1 MATVDVTRIASNI
14 QALNALNSLQGI
26 NAKLALHQQRLSTGK
41 RINSASDDPAGLTIA
56 TKMMARSEGL
66 KASIDNIS
74 DARNM
79 LSVAEGGLSTMT
91 DIMIAMR
98 TQAAKAAS
106 DTLGTAERATIQ
118 TQLSSYAQ
126 QIQDLVDQTK
136 WNGVKLLDNT
146 TGAKVFQT
154 GVDEGETTTWTLP
167 QALVPGPTG
176 LDLSKRV
183 ASATAITGGTA
194 TSFISTGTAKVE
206 AISTGANLSELSTGD
221 WSFNITDKAVATG
234 QGKATLDMNS
244 TLIGG
249 MSSLTTLAAGN
260 LSTTQTMTSG
270 KYELKII
277 STASNTTSTTV
288 QYEIKNLTDTSW
300 NNGLGKLSSSSTTA
314 IADTSMTVVDGTAG
328 TGLSLGVSLGLGGS
342 NAAGLNTGQT
352 MAFEFIRQG
361 DAKIELKDSIGTSQ
375 TIQQFKFNAAGLL
388 TTSVS
393 GNGTAGYAQ
402 SNTLYNTG
410 RGVQMKLSGTFDDI
424 KSDATNGVQ
433 NFTYERMS
441 NYSVNVSNTNKGG
454 AYLSKVTT
462 ALDRVTSV
470 LSDLG
475 AMISRL
481 SFKEQQSGVAQVAV
495 EGAYSRI
502 MNANMAEE
510 QVNASKYTILQQ
522 TATAMLAQ
530 ANAAP
535 QSLLALF
542 R

>member
-26 NAKLALHQQRLSTGK
+26 NAKLAMHQNRLATGK
-41 RINSASDDPAGLTIA
+41 RINSAGDDPAGLTIA

-98 TQAAKAAS
+98 SQAEKAAS

-154 GVDEGETTTWTLP
+154 GVDEGETTTWTIPGKLD
-167 QALVPGPTG
+167 PGPTG
-176 LDLSKRV
+176 LNLSKRV
-183 ASATAITGGTA
+183 ASATATSTGVASSFTAIAAGVPVQA
-194 TSFISTGTAKVE
+194 TSVA
-206 AISTGANLSELSTGD
+206 ANLSELSTGD
-221 WSFNITDKAVATG
+221 FSVTVKDIATS
-234 QGKATLDMNS
+234 ATLGKTILDTSS

-249 MSSLTTLAAGN
+249 MSALTNSLAQAATT
-260 LSTTQTMTSG
+260 TKTMTSG

-277 STASNTTSTTV
+277 SASALSVT
-288 QYEIKNLTDTSW
+288 YELKNLTDTSW
-300 NNGLGKLSSSSTTA
+300 AGGKLSSTTGWLA
-314 IADTSMTVVDGTAG
+314 AAVHTSLELVDTSGTAA
-328 TGLSLGVSLGLGGS
+328 TNLTLGVKLDFGGGG
-342 NAAGLNTGQT
+342 AAGLTTGQT
-352 MAFEFIRQG
+352 MSFEYIRQNDVKFTLQ
-361 DAKIELKDSIGTSQ
+361 DAIGQDLTVSQYKFDGLTSI
-375 TIQQFKFNAAGLL
+375 
-388 TTSVS
+388 TTTAVS
-393 GNGTAGYAQ
+393 GYGLASYSQAQ
-402 SNTLYNTG
+402 ALVNLG
-410 RGVQMKLSGTFDDI
+410 RGIQVKSTAWGTVLP
-424 KSDATNGVQ
+424 TVNGSIQ
-433 NFTYERMS
+433 NFTYEKAS
-441 NYSVNVSNTNKGG
+441 NFSVNVSNTNRAG
-454 AYLSKVTT
+454 AYLTTVTT
-462 ALDRVTSV
+462 ALDRVTSA

-475 AMISRL
+475 ALMSRL
-481 SFKEQQSGVAQVAV
+481 SYKEEQSATAQVNI

>member
-74 DARNM
+74 DAKNM

-98 TQAAKAAS
+98 TQAEKAAS

-154 GVDEGETTTWTLP
+154 GVDEGETTSWSIP

-176 LDLSKRV
+176 LNLSKRV
-183 ASATAITGGTA
+183 ASATATSVGTA
-194 TSFISTGTAKVE
+194 ASFQTIAVGVPVQAVSTAV
-206 AISTGANLSELSTGD
+206 NLSELSTGD
-221 WSFNITDKAVATG
+221 YTLNVIDKAVSAT
-234 QGKATLDMNS
+234 QGTTILDMNS

-249 MSSLTTLAAGN
+249 MTSLTGYSMVTASA
-260 LSTTQTMTSG
+260 TTTSTMTSG
-270 KYELKII
+270 RYELKII
-277 STASNTTSTTV
+277 STSALSTT
-288 QYEIKNLTDTSW
+288 YELKNLTDTTW
-300 NNGLGKLSSSSTTA
+300 NGVGKLTATT
-314 IADTSMTVVDGTAG
+314 TVGAGATTINLTDASGTA
-328 TGLSLGVSLGLGGS
+328 TRDLGVTLNLSGSGGAASLS
-342 NAAGLNTGQT
+342 TGQV
-352 MAFEFIRQG
+352 MSFEFIAQNQ
-361 DAKIELKDSIGTSQ
+361 AKLELRDSIGTALNVSQ
-375 TIQQFKFNAAGLL
+375 YKFDATTIAGSG
-388 TTSVS
+388 TT
-393 GNGTAGYAQ
+393 GYADTGATWNSGRAIQ
-402 SNTLYNTG
+402 AKLHSTFSN
-410 RGVQMKLSGTFDDI
+410 I
-424 KSDATNGVQ
+424 TNSANGGIQ
-433 NFTYERMS
+433 NFTYEKMS
-441 NYSVNVSNTNKGG
+441 NYSVNVSNTSRAG
-454 AYLSKVTT
+454 AYLTTVTS
-462 ALDRVTSV
+462 ALDRVTST

-475 AMISRL
+475 ALISRL
-481 SFKEQQSGVAQVAV
+481 TYKETQSATAQVAV

>member
-41 RINSASDDPAGLTIA
+41 RINSASDDPAGMTIA
-56 TKMMARSEGL
+56 TKMLARSEGL
-66 KASIDNIS
+66 KTSIDNIS

-98 TQAAKAAS
+98 TQAEKAAS

-136 WNGVKLLDNT
+136 WNGVKLLDNS

-154 GVDEGETTTWTLP
+154 GVDEGETTTWTVP

-183 ASATAITGGTA
+183 AAATA
-194 TSFISTGTAKVE
+194 TSASTAGSFGLISGSPVFASSTA
-206 AISTGANLSELSTGD
+206 GNLSELTTGD
-221 WSFNITDKAVATG
+221 WSLNITDKAISTT
-234 QGKATLDMNS
+234 QGKATLDVSS

-249 MSSLTTLAAGN
+249 MSSLTTSASPTAT
-260 LSTTQTMTSG
+260 STTMSSG
-270 KYELKII
+270 KYELKIT
-277 STASNTTSTTV
+277 STVSDATNTTVS
-288 QYEIKNLTDTSW
+288 YELKNLTD
-300 NNGLGKLSSSSTTA
+300 STW
-314 IADTSMTVVDGTAG
+314 GGG
-328 TGLSLGVSLGLGGS
+328 TGKVSFNTYVALAATSIDLRDGSGSTYGVTLNLGGS
-342 NAAGLNTGQT
+342 NAAGLNTNQT

-361 DAKIELKDSIGTSQ
+361 EAKIELKDSVGTAQ
-375 TIQQFKFNAAGLL
+375 NILQYKVDG
-388 TTSVS
+388 TTVT
-393 GNGTAGYAQ
+393 GNGFASYAKA
-402 SNTLYNTG
+402 TGAAEYNTG
-410 RGVQMKLSGTFDDI
+410 RGVRMLLKDI
-424 KSDATNGVQ
+424 GLVAADSSNGVQ
-433 NFTYERMS
+433 NFTYERMN
-441 NYSVNVSNTNKGG
+441 NYSVNVSNASKGG
-454 AYLSKVTT
+454 AYLTKINT

-475 AMISRL
+475 ALISRL
-481 SFKEQQSGVAQVAV
+481 TYKEIQSATAQVAV

>member
-26 NAKLALHQQRLSTGK
+26 NAKLAMHQQRLSTGK

-74 DARNM
+74 DAKNM

-98 TQAAKAAS
+98 TQAEKAAS

-176 LDLSKRV
+176 LALSTRV
-183 ASATAITGGTA
+183 ASATATSSGTA
-194 TSFISTGTAKVE
+194 ASFDVTTAGGVPVG
-206 AISTGANLSELSTGD
+206 AISTAGNLSELTTGD
-221 WSFNITDKAVATG
+221 WNLNIADKAISATN
-234 QGKATLDMNS
+234 GKTILDMNS

-249 MSSLTTLAAGN
+249 MSSLTSTDSAA
-260 LSTTQTMTSG
+260 SVTTMTSG

-277 STASNTTSTTV
+277 STVAGALVTDPTEVT
-288 QYEIKNLTDTSW
+288 YEIKNLTDTAW
-300 NNGLGKLSSSSTTA
+300 NGGLGKLTSSTSVAAGA
-314 IADTSMTVVDGTAG
+314 ISLNIMDAATTKAT
-328 TGLSLGVSLGLGGS
+328 LGVTLGLGGS
-342 NAAGLNTGQT
+342 SAAGLNTGQT
-352 MAFEFIRQG
+352 MAFEYIEANN
-361 DAKIELKDSIGTSQ
+361 AKITLTDSIGTAQQVSQ
-375 TIQQFKFNAAGLL
+375 YKFDD
-388 TTSVS
+388 TVS
-393 GNGTAGYAQ
+393 GSGYAAYAQ
-402 SNTLYNTG
+402 VGTLYNTG
-410 RGVQMKLSGTFDDI
+410 RGVQMKLQGFAAVT
-424 KSDATNGVQ
+424 TNANGGIQ

-441 NYSVNVSNTNKGG
+441 NYSVNVSNTNKAG
-454 AYLSKVTT
+454 AYLTKVNT

-475 AMISRL
+475 ALISRL
-481 SFKEQQSGVAQVAV
+481 TYKEVQSATAQVAV

-535 QSLLALF
+535 QGLLALF